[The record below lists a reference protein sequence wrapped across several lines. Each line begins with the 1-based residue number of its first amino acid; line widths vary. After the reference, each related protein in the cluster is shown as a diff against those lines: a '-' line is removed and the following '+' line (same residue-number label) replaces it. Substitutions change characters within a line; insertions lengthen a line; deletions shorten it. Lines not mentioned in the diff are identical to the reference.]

1 LESIKQIIRMKKLLF
16 VHIILLASMLVYA
29 QAPVQNLRGKVTD
42 QASKSPLPFVTVVI
56 PGTTPLLGTTTDIEG
71 HFVITDVPVGRYE
84 VRFSFVGYETVII
97 SELMVSSSK
106 EVFVEVDMRESFHEL
121 DEVSVRPRVIKEEPL
136 NQMAM
141 VSARMLSVEEA
152 RRYAGGFDD
161 PARLAS
167 AFAGVAS
174 NMVSNG
180 IVVRGNSPKSLQ
192 WRMEGIEIP
201 NPNHFADIH
210 AFGGGGLTALSS
222 QMLANSDFLTGAFPA
237 EFTNALSGVFD
248 MHMRTGSNRKRE
260 STFQLGIVGIDLA
273 SEGPFT
279 KGGNASYLFN
289 YRYST
294 FSLLMPLLPE
304 EAQGTNYQDLAFKL
318 NFPTAKSGVF
328 TVWGLGLIDRSGQQA
343 ITDSLQWEY
352 LQNREEGHT
361 RQHMGAAGTSHSI
374 ALGKRSYLR
383 TSLAATVSGM
393 DWETK
398 RLNNA
403 LEMLPQSNINV
414 HNWNLVFTSAIST
427 KLSNRHQNRTG
438 ITITGL
444 LYDMLMEDAIISGSP
459 PMPVVDEHGS
469 SSLVS
474 VYSSSSWQLS
484 QDFMLNAGM
493 SVQFFTLNSSTSLEP
508 RLGLK
513 WQLSEWSSLGIGYG
527 LHSRLE
533 RINTY
538 FTRDTT
544 GTYIN
549 KGLGFTR
556 AHHIVLGYNY
566 RFSPIHVLRIEPYV
580 QFLTDVPVE
589 PGTTFSA
596 INLQNDWFVN
606 TRLENSGLGRNMGID
621 LTLERFMR
629 NGYYYLFTASLFKST
644 YRGGDLVWRSTMYD
658 RTYLVNMLFG
668 KEWKLGENKQNL
680 FGINL
685 RLSLQGG
692 DRYTAVDEA
701 ASVLAQDVVY
711 DEENAFAKQL
721 PAMFLAHFTTSYRI
735 NRQKTSW
742 EIALMLNNA
751 TNYSDFHG
759 FRYNFLNNSVEEH
772 REALMI
778 PNLSFRVHF

>member
-1 LESIKQIIRMKKLLF
+1 MK
-16 VHIILLASMLVYA
+16 ILLLIKTLCCMATLAIA
-29 QAPVQNLRGKVTD
+29 QSPVQNIKGKVVDETSRE
-42 QASKSPLPFVTVVI
+42 ALPFVTVVVLD
-56 PGTTPLLGTTTDIEG
+56 TDPLKGTTTDEAG
-71 HFVITDVPVGRYE
+71 DFLITGVAVGRYSLQ
-84 VRFSFVGYETVII
+84 FSSIGYEPV
-97 SELMVSSSK
+97 LMHEVVVGSSK
-106 EVFVEVDMRESFHEL
+106 EVYLEVGLREVL
-121 DEVSVRPRVIKEEPL
+121 VQLGEVLVRPRIIKESPL
-136 NQMAM
+136 NQMAL

-237 EFTNALSGVFD
+237 EFSNALSGVFD
-248 MHMRTGSNRKRE
+248 IYMRTGNNRRRE

-273 SEGPFT
+273 SEGPLT
-279 KGGNASYLFN
+279 KGSNASYLFN

-318 NFPTAKSGVF
+318 NFPTAKLGVF

-343 ITDSLQWEY
+343 ITDSLQWVY

-361 RQHMGAAGTSHSI
+361 KQYMGAAGTSHSI

-383 TSLAATVSGM
+383 SSLAATVSGM
-393 DWETK
+393 DWETN

-403 LEMLPQSNINV
+403 LVLLPQSNINV

-444 LYDMLMEDAIISGSP
+444 LYDMLMEDAITSGLP
-459 PMPVVDEHGS
+459 PLPVVDEHGS
-469 SSLVS
+469 SGLVS
-474 VYSSSSWQLS
+474 VYTSSSWQLS
-484 QDFMLNAGM
+484 QDATINAGM
-493 SVQFFTLNSSTSLEP
+493 SMQFFTLNSSTSLEP

-513 WQLSEWSSLGIGYG
+513 WQLSEWSSLGFGYG

-544 GTYIN
+544 GAYIN

-589 PGTTFSA
+589 SGTPFST

-606 TRLENSGLGRNMGID
+606 TRLENSGLGRNVGID
-621 LTLERFMR
+621 FTLERFMR

-658 RTYLVNMLFG
+658 RTYLLNMLFG
-668 KEWKLGENKQNL
+668 KEWQQGEEKQNL
-680 FGINL
+680 IGINL

-692 DRYTAVDEA
+692 DRYTAVDED
-701 ASVLAQDVVY
+701 ASVLAQEVVY
-711 DEENAFAKQL
+711 DEKNAFSKQL
-721 PAMFLAHFTTSYRI
+721 PAMFLAHFTTSYRV
-735 NRQKTSW
+735 NRQKASW

-759 FRYNFLNNSVEEH
+759 FRYNYLKNSVEEH